1 MLYSNVKAVIP
12 ARFDSTRLP
21 GKPLLEL
28 NDKPVFWHVVQRVL
42 ESGML
47 LNDIVLATDDVRIE
61 AKAQELNIPVFM
73 TSKEH
78 VSGTDRV
85 NEVANALGWEDDT
98 LIINVQGD
106 EPLVPSSLIERL
118 IDFSLANLIFGITTA
133 VSAINSIEEF
143 NNPNIVK
150 AIVGEN
156 NNALYFT
163 RASAPFNRDD
173 NKSTKLAYRHIG
185 IYAYTKAMLNQF
197 CQFPEALLENHEKLE
212 QLRALSNGMSMG
224 VIKLKKAPAHGIDTY
239 EDYLSIKK
247 IMEQ

>member
-28 NDKPVFWHVVQRVL
+28 NDKPIFWHVVQRVL

-47 LNDIVLATDDVRIE
+47 LEDIVLATDDVRIE

-85 NEVANALGWEDDT
+85 NEVANALGWGGDT

-118 IDFSLANLIFGITTA
+118 IDFSLANLTFGITTA
-133 VSAINSIEEF
+133 VAAINSIEEF

-163 RASAPFNRDD
+163 RAAAPFNRDD
-173 NKSTKLAYRHIG
+173 NNNTKLAYRHIG
-185 IYAYTKAMLNQF
+185 IYAYTKAKLNQF
-197 CQFPEALLENHEKLE
+197 CQFPEAPLENHEKLE

-224 VIKLKKAPAHGIDTY
+224 VIKLKKAPAHGIDTH

>member
-106 EPLVPSSLIERL
+106 EPLVPSSLI
-118 IDFSLANLIFGITTA
+118 DS
-133 VSAINSIEEF
+133 NS
-143 NNPNIVK
+143 
-150 AIVGEN
+150 
-156 NNALYFT
+156 
-163 RASAPFNRDD
+163 RS
-173 NKSTKLAYRHIG
+173 NKKG
-185 IYAYTKAMLNQF
+185 
-197 CQFPEALLENHEKLE
+197 
-212 QLRALSNGMSMG
+212 G
-224 VIKLKKAPAHGIDTY
+224 
-239 EDYLSIKK
+239 
-247 IMEQ
+247 